1 MEVAAALAATE
12 VVAALAAVEVA
23 ALAPLAED
31 LVEDLARVV
40 ASSEVVSMGDSLLV
54 TASFPAAALVPV
66 TVSFRA
72 RDSFMATA
80 TDPVAATN
88 PVAATFPVAATN
100 MAMATNT
107 AMVTNTAMATNT
119 ARDAT
124 AAASDSSPSAGVG
137 IGITRTD
144 MTTDM
149 TTDITTRTRPTTTL
163 PITPTR
169 RLRATMTGSFK
180 ARMTPPTAGLQ
191 IQTETSDSRT
201 LGTLSTA
208 THTCKATPR
217 ATAGRLQVPAKHR
230 IALRRQV
237 TLSPRLVIDQ
247 SGLESGVLV
256 GVLWLD
262 LQATVVAQHVV
273 AQGRP

>member
-23 ALAPLAED
+23 ACAPLAED

-40 ASSEVVSMGDSLLV
+40 ASSEVVSLGDSLLV
-54 TASFPAAALVPV
+54 TASFPAAALVP
-66 TVSFRA
+66 
-72 RDSFMATA
+72 
-80 TDPVAATN
+80 
-88 PVAATFPVAATN
+88 ATFPVAATN
-100 MAMATNT
+100 KAMATNT

-137 IGITRTD
+137 IGIIRTD

-149 TTDITTRTRPTTTL
+149 TTDITTRTRPTTGQ
-163 PITPTR
+163 PITPTH

-217 ATAGRLQVPAKHR
+217 ATRAGSRFQPS
-230 IALRRQV
+230 
-237 TLSPRLVIDQ
+237 T
-247 SGLESGVLV
+247 E
-256 GVLWLD
+256 
-262 LQATVVAQHVV
+262 
-273 AQGRP
+273 